1 MEQNNTLNHRIPS
14 DLKKILG
21 DFKWEV
27 VTIGCSKTKVHK
39 LVKGNETLYLKIN
52 RPLSEFTLEKEKE
65 ILEWLD
71 DRLPVPNM
79 LYFCN
84 FKHEEFLL
92 LSEIEGKVSYQTT
105 SEDEK
110 RNHISIL
117 AEGLKTI
124 HSLDFSNCPVDNTP
138 DNLINIAK
146 SRMNRGLINS
156 KNFDEGWSINT
167 PEELFDKI
175 LENKPEKYDIVFC
188 HGDYCLPNILIK
200 DGKLSG
206 FVDWCYGGLN
216 DRYFDLVAVAW
227 SIEYNF
233 GQQWVK
239 RFFDDYGLKDIDW
252 EKFKFFQK
260 LNAFFQLS
268 YLD

>member
-1 MEQNNTLNHRIPS
+1 MEQNNTLNHKLPS

-21 DFKWEV
+21 DFNWEI
-27 VTIGCSKTKVHK
+27 VTIGCSKTEVYK
-39 LVKGNETLYLKIN
+39 LVKDNETLYLKIN

-79 LYFCN
+79 RYFCN
-84 FKHEEFLL
+84 YKREEFLL
-92 LSEIEGKVSYQTT
+92 LSEIEGKVSYETT
-105 SEDEK
+105 SESEK
-110 RNHISIL
+110 RTHISIL

-124 HSLDFSNCPVDNTP
+124 HSIDFSKCPVDNTP

-146 SRMNRGLINS
+146 SRMDRGLIDS
-156 KNFDEGWSINT
+156 KKFDERWIVNT

-175 LENKPEKYDIVFC
+175 LENKPERYDIVFC

-206 FVDWCYGGLN
+206 FVDWSYGGLN

-227 SIEYNF
+227 SIGYNF

-239 RFFDDYGLKDIDW
+239 YFFEDYGLKDIDW
-252 EKFKFFQK
+252 EKFKFFQM
-260 LNAFFQLS
+260 LNAFFPLS